1 MTFTTLDK
9 KTRKAHRLLDE
20 QELDESFEIN
30 GHKAMYTSNSG
41 IPSLE
46 INCICAVLQRAR
58 WSLNQDEIEVHKERT
73 KYYELNKYKDFE
85 EFKKKYLNIN
95 YSPL

>member
-1 MTFTTLDK
+1 
-9 KTRKAHRLLDE
+9 
-20 QELDESFEIN
+20 
-30 GHKAMYTSNSG
+30 MYPSNFG
-41 IPSLE
+41 IPSLD
-46 INCICAVLQRAR
+46 INGRCAVLQRAR
-58 WSLNQDEIEVHKERT
+58 WSLNQDEIEAHKERT